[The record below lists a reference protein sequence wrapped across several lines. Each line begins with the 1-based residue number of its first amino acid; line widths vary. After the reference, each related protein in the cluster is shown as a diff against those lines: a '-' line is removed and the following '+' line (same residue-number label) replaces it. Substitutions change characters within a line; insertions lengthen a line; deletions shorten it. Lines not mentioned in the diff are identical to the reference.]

1 MQRLP
6 HANPLDLRSSSQPRT
21 TTLRAAESRTVTSSL
36 RASPPT
42 GFFVLFA
49 ASAFGC
55 SPTSDSGLESAG
67 FDPSKNQ
74 PANAAGQASSG
85 GSASS
90 PGAGGSSAHG
100 AGAGPVIVI
109 AGSPGTN
116 GGASAGG
123 GEVCQA
129 ESREGQRIPVD
140 MYFLVDSSAS
150 MSEMVTAG
158 SKWDLVSQSLI
169 GFLDDP
175 RNEGTGVGIGYFPT
189 GVGATCSAGQP
200 DCLCIPIINVC
211 LPQVGGSCVVADY
224 AVPAVA
230 LALPSIVD
238 AVISN
243 ITAHTLAGGTPTRPA
258 VEGALQYLDG
268 WATQHP
274 DRKVVLVLAT
284 DGDPLG
290 CDANT
295 PQDIAALAATALA
308 GPHGIRTFVIG
319 VGRSLQTLNLVA
331 EAGGTGQAFLVDTGG
346 DVAQQF
352 ADALDQIRGVASSCD
367 FSIPTDTGSQMA
379 VDPNKVNVRYTPTG
393 STDETLVEQTFNGD
407 PANCGSEGGWYYDN
421 PAAPTTI
428 TLCDATCSSLSGGSI
443 HVEFGCDTI
452 VQEPR

>member
-6 HANPLDLRSSSQPRT
+6 HANPLDLRSSSQRRT
-21 TTLRAAESRTVTSSL
+21 TTPRAARSRTVKSSL
-36 RASPPT
+36 RASRS

-49 ASAFGC
+49 ASAFSC
-55 SPTSDSGLESAG
+55 SPSSDPGVDSTG
-67 FDPSKNQ
+67 FDPSKNP
-74 PANAAGQASSG
+74 PANAAGQSGSSMSSG
-85 GSASS
+85 GSTSS
-90 PGAGGSSAHG
+90 PGTGGTS
-100 AGAGPVIVI
+100 PVIVVG
-109 AGSPGTN
+109 GSPGAS

-169 GFLDDP
+169 GFLGDP

-189 GVGATCSAGQP
+189 GVGATCTAGQP

-224 AVPAVA
+224 AAPAVP
-230 LALPSIVD
+230 LALPSVV
-238 AVISN
+238 ASVISN

-258 VEGALQYLDG
+258 VEGALQYLAG
-268 WATQHP
+268 WAAQHP
-274 DRKVVLVLAT
+274 ERKVVLVLAT

-295 PQDIAALAATALA
+295 PQDIAALAAAALA

-367 FSIPTDTGSQMA
+367 FSIPTDTGSQMD
-379 VDPNKVNVRYTPTG
+379 VDPTKVNVRYTPTG
-393 STDETLVEQTFNGD
+393 STDDTLVEQTFNGD

-428 TLCDATCSSLSGGSI
+428 KLCDATCSSLSGGSI
-443 HVEFGCDTI
+443 QVLFGCDTE